1 MSIPEELQNQGHQFL
16 VAADEKYKRM
26 EQKAKEA
33 SRRAA
38 NQPVTKEIG
47 NNNTNQYRKTG
58 NSI

>member
-1 MSIPEELQNQGHQFL
+1 MPEELQNSNRQFL

-33 SRRAA
+33 SRKAA
-38 NQPVTKEIG
+38 NQPVAKEIG
-47 NNNTNQYRKTG
+47 DNNTNQYRKTG